1 MEDWRFDRSQVDAI
15 SVVQQSMKG
24 LAYLHSAGIGRYTA
38 LNVNLE
44 FLPWCNYCITGNIVE

>member
-1 MEDWRFDRSQVDAI
+1 MDAI

-44 FLPWCNYCITGNIVE
+44 FLPLCNYCITGNIVE